1 MKINLSNIKKSK
13 FYLDKNE
20 CIGIPTETVYG
31 LAANAYSQKATSK
44 IFRLKKR
51 PKKNPLIVHY
61 YDLKMLQNDCEFN
74 NDFLKLYKKFSPG
87 PITFVLKLKK
97 NSKISKNVTNKKKTL
112 AVRFPKHP
120 VSRKLLKLLKYPLAA
135 PSANIS
141 TKISPVSSKDVKD
154 EFGKKIKFVLD
165 GGSSKIGLESTIVG
179 LINGTQILRLGGI
192 EIKKIN
198 KVLKTNLKYKP
209 KNKIL
214 NVPGQFK
221 THYSPGIPIRMNANT
236 PRPGEAFILIKKRK
250 SSDKNF
256 YYLSKKNNLKEAAKN
271 LYKTLRM
278 IKNKKFK
285 KIAIEKIPNI
295 DFGEAINDRISR
307 ASKV

>member
-141 TKISPVSSKDVKD
+141 TKISPVSSKDVED

-165 GGSSKIGLESTIVG
+165 GGRSKIGLESTIVG

-209 KNKIL
+209 KNKIV

-221 THYSPGIPIRMNANT
+221 THYSPGIPIRMNANK

>member
-97 NSKISKNVTNKKKTL
+97 IVK
-112 AVRFPKHP
+112 F
-120 VSRKLLKLLKYPLAA
+120 LK
-135 PSANIS
+135 
-141 TKISPVSSKDVKD
+141 
-154 EFGKKIKFVLD
+154 
-165 GGSSKIGLESTIVG
+165 
-179 LINGTQILRLGGI
+179 
-192 EIKKIN
+192 
-198 KVLKTNLKYKP
+198 
-209 KNKIL
+209 
-214 NVPGQFK
+214 
-221 THYSPGIPIRMNANT
+221 M
-236 PRPGEAFILIKKRK
+236 
-250 SSDKNF
+250 
-256 YYLSKKNNLKEAAKN
+256 
-271 LYKTLRM
+271 
-278 IKNKKFK
+278 
-285 KIAIEKIPNI
+285 
-295 DFGEAINDRISR
+295 
-307 ASKV
+307 

>member
-61 YDLKMLQNDCEFN
+61 YDLKMLKNDCEFN

-209 KNKIL
+209 KNKTL

-250 SSDKNF
+250 SSDRNF

-295 DFGEAINDRISR
+295 GFGEAINDRISR